1 MADIFEEVE
10 EGIRQDRLQKL
21 WKKYGILAYVGAGLL
36 LGGVGLSEYMK
47 VRSVEEI
54 NGAALTLEAALD
66 DLDAGEYQMSGD
78 ALAQLAH
85 SDARLAPIAAH
96 FLAQVRFEGNGDA
109 VAASEILAQAA
120 SDKLGPSQKLALLKS
135 AYLVANDATR
145 ADIEA
150 RLAPLRQD
158 ESAFGALAVELIAA
172 KAMEEGDI
180 EFARTEFGY
189 LRVAPNVPDG
199 VAKRAQRALASLPPV
214 SDDPL
219 MQSDPLTTTPEGE
232 DTPVEETGE

>member
-10 EGIRQDRLQKL
+10 EGIRQDRLQML
-21 WKKYGILAYVGAGLL
+21 WKRYGILAYVGAGLL
-36 LGGVGLSEYMK
+36 LGGVGLNEYLK
-47 VRSVEEI
+47 SRAVEEI

-66 DLDAGEYQMSGD
+66 DLDKGEYQMSGD
-78 ALAQLAH
+78 ALAQLAS

-109 VAASEILAQAA
+109 TAAAEVLAQSAEG
-120 SDKLGPSQKLALLKS
+120 KLGPEQKLALLKA
-135 AYLVANDATR
+135 AYLVANESTR
-145 ADIEA
+145 SDLEA

-158 ESAFGALAVELIAA
+158 ESAFGALAIELIAA
-172 KAMEEGDI
+172 KAMEEGDA
-180 EFARTEFGY
+180 EFARTEFSY

-214 SDDPL
+214 SSDPL
-219 MQSDPLTTTPEGE
+219 MQTDPLTTPDGESTPE
-232 DTPVEETGE
+232 EETGE